1 MTYYLQNLNDLLA
14 GQRVSLGK
22 KQQESY
28 RGLRGKIHVAHV
40 EWQVTIGVRVGISQ
54 KMFKADYF
62 FLIKF
67 ELKLYAL

>member
-1 MTYYLQNLNDLLA
+1 MTYYLQNLKDLLA

-40 EWQVTIGVRVGISQ
+40 EWQVTIGVHVEISQ
-54 KMFKADYF
+54 KIFKADCF

-67 ELKLYAL
+67 DLKLYAL